1 MYGRYLSGILMIFLD
16 HRLTSQI
23 THRYDMVCIVH
34 TILLNRIDIR
44 IHISAATIVIRS
56 MNMDYLR
63 LTTHIFSV
71 NTRRISQPV
80 MRMDDIILFRTS
92 DYSRNDRIVINLF
105 QKIIRIT
112 SGELKAT

>member
-1 MYGRYLSGILMIFLD
+1 MKTI
-16 HRLTSQI
+16 
-23 THRYDMVCIVH
+23 CIVH

-44 IHISAATIVIRS
+44 IHITTATIIIRS
-56 MNMDYLR
+56 MNMDYQR

-80 MRMDDIILFRTS
+80 VRMDDIILFRTS
-92 DYSRNDRIVINLF
+92 DYSRNDRIVIDLF

-112 SGELKAT
+112 SGKLKAP